1 MVNKQDAKQNNNSLV
16 EFRLKPL
23 SACIRLAIASGAL
36 LSHALPINAE
46 LPQAAQNWAAAGVAT
61 KSVTGN
67 VMNIQQKVQRA
78 ELNWNSFNVG
88 TKNTVNFNQPNAQAI
103 ALNRIADVNPSAI
116 LGKVNA
122 NGQVY
127 LYNSNGFIFG
137 KDSVIDTNTLV
148 ATTLDFNKDVFN
160 GTGGI
165 SSIDGSVTSLEG
177 TPSAN
182 SAINIA
188 AGAKIHAGQAGRII
202 MAAPTVTNNGNLSTD
217 KYGQIILVASKDK
230 VYLTQR
236 TSNPNGL
243 VVEVGTGGAVTNGAL
258 GNILARQGDVTLAGF
273 AVNQDGLV
281 SATTAVNVNG
291 SIHLLAEDSVESREN
306 KSTVRSADLGDK
318 LGTQSSINFGSG
330 SKTQIVADSENTTAV
345 DGTALNS
352 QPVSNLEAIAYKVH
366 MKSNSAIGVP
376 GGKVSITAKTYQTD
390 EFGNNKKEGRIVL
403 DSGASI
409 DVSGSKT
416 ITAPVSRNVVEV
428 PVQSYELRN
437 SPYQQGGVLKGQTV
451 RVDIRDKIFKDNKGI
466 VDISGGLA
474 RIERGIDE
482 RLGNGGTVNLTANDY
497 VAFNKGASINISGGI
512 INYQSG
518 FINTT
523 KLITDY
529 GAIVDI
535 ADADP
540 RQHYK
545 GIYGVYTESHDKW
558 GITDVWQTGG
568 LGEGRFE
575 QAYQQGLDA
584 GKLSI
589 TAPAVSWNGDLVA
602 NAASGLYQR
611 NLEAMAHSGEL
622 TIDTTNTTVNA
633 TAITSADLLLGQNV
647 LFQARGNGL
656 NIGIDKPFPTD
667 TNGVKADLVLST
679 EAINRSGLQKLTVNT
694 PGKAE
699 IAPDANIA
707 LVPGG
712 ATALSSALGE
722 SSSGGLFEL
731 KAAGGID
738 VKGNVYVPGGNIR
751 LTSGYIDNNGTDV
764 SAYTPINVAAG
775 AALNVSGRWVNDF
788 ALGLDAIPKE
798 PIAINAG
805 SVNLVTLDG
814 GRIHLQQGSA
824 IKADGGAWLAQNQ
837 QLTAGAAGSISLD
850 SSQFPAEDRK
860 LPVDPQRLVLE
871 GTLSAY
877 GLSSG
882 GSLSINTLN
891 NINIG
896 NTTEPTDQQ
905 TTKPLQLG
913 ITDGHLDLDAGQS
926 FADITL
932 KSSTDVALTKQ
943 TAWSLKQQ
951 NWLLDQDYRQRGSDR
966 SLAAF
971 STVETLPDYL
981 RKPVDL
987 TLSAINTSI
996 DTGSKITADPQATIK
1011 LVASSNIYVDGVID
1025 APAGDIELLAVE
1037 NSFNTFWL
1045 GQHGQ
1050 LLARGTT
1057 VLNPPDALG
1066 RRTGSVLDGGSVT
1079 LEKDKV
1085 GNFVLEQGSLIDVS
1099 GTQTTLD
1106 LPTDNPSGLNVAP
1119 MAVAS
1124 NGGKI
1129 SLSANTFG
1137 ILDGSLKATAGG
1149 ASASGG
1155 RLDLHLNGSSQLDS
1169 TAVTINVRQN
1179 STKILPNNIQFG
1191 DGLSVGADL
1200 LAQFPAPAATTI
1212 SSEQITRGGFDDVRL
1227 SVRDKNSSLLTS
1239 EYAAV
1244 NFLGDIN
1251 LATKARI
1258 DIDAPTIGWQPL
1270 SSADKGIVNLN
1281 TAYFRAGTTD
1291 IKDYANNYGVTRSPQ
1306 SGGIAQFTAR
1316 TKWTE
1321 LGGESFWDGFKAI
1334 NLDSSHDLRTV
1345 GVLDYDVISAGNQA
1359 NPLPGSFIGSLYQ
1372 GSGFSGKMVSA
1383 ADINITASQVY
1394 PATLTK
1400 FTFAVENS
1408 PNGKITVTGNGNTD
1422 AAPLSAA
1429 GNLTFKA
1436 PVIQQNGILKALFG
1450 NINLLAGTDLTL
1462 GKGSITSVSG
1472 AGQLVPF
1479 GTTFS
1484 GADWLY
1490 PVDSINLVYDQPPE
1504 KKLVLSAPK
1513 VTLAKGSTVD
1523 VAGGGDLLAY
1533 EFQKGLSGDNDY
1545 LQLADDQISY
1555 GRNGGFAILPSLGS
1569 ALAPY
1574 DPFQSASFT
1583 EGVGSQIYLSG
1594 TGKLAAGFYTLLP
1607 SHYALLPGAFLVT
1620 PQDNT
1625 QDQRT
1630 TTYDQAGIPTVAG
1643 YHSLAS
1649 TGTRDARW
1657 SGFLLENGA
1666 DIRKNSKYDE
1676 QTANSFFARTAIAK
1690 ETSVPLLPNDSG
1702 QVVIKDVQT
1711 KLALE
1716 GDIKSASPSGKGA
1729 RLDISANRLKIV
1741 KALSTSPVVG
1751 EVELLADNL
1760 TNLNVGSLL
1769 LGGERSINSTSKA
1782 TDINVTAEQVSF
1794 ESNTQVHV
1802 TDLAAAATGQ
1812 VIVKNNATL
1821 IADGIVNTGD
1831 KQFNIKGDGALLR
1844 VSADKQITLSRTG
1857 SQGATGDLLIEKG
1870 AKLSASKSMLLDG
1883 SHTSELAGDILMK
1896 SGSLYLGGNAM
1907 NIGEVNGLSAA
1918 GAINLSN
1925 DRLASL
1931 TVDELLLNSQTGI
1944 NFYGDVGKRDSAGL
1958 LQPLS
1963 FKRLVMNSPELSGY
1977 GSAKQTVNI
1986 KADNLLVQNTSGT
1999 DVIGHGSGVGKLAIA
2014 AENYSQGSGNVGING
2029 FNSAAI
2035 TVAKGFTAT
2044 GDGSLTVDADLFL
2057 TSGYLTANGGNVL
2070 AINAVGHQLQM
2081 TQIANAIIPDITSY
2095 GGVIKVTA
2103 DSINFNAR
2111 ALLPSGT
2118 LALHSLKGNLLV
2130 GPQAGIDL
2138 AGRKVGF
2145 ADTYAYTPG
2154 GKFNATADLGKITL
2168 AENSNINADTGGGK
2182 AAGGKLVFAAF
2193 KQNVEILKG
2202 AKLSAKTGSATF
2214 DVGGFNANS
2223 SFDNLMDTLLVA
2235 GVTDSISLRSRQA
2248 DIVQQFGHSITANQ
2262 INLASDQGAISLAG
2276 KLVADG
2282 EKGGSVKLFAG
2293 DMITLQSG
2301 AVVSAKSTVAN
2312 AKGGDVLLSSTNA
2325 DLLDKLSGIRIDKDA
2340 LIDVSGSGKD
2350 NGGKVILRALRKG
2363 SDDIDI
2369 NPIAG
2374 TVKGFSVFYA
2384 DAVRKY
2390 DNSDFSV
2397 NGQIL
2402 TANINDIKDH
2412 TDQYMEAT
2420 TLLKVSNRLGS
2431 GIRLRP
2437 GVEIDYEGDLNL
2449 KDLWDLNGWKY
2460 ADASGKSDVVG
2471 VLTIKATG
2479 NLSFENALT
2488 DGFVRGNTSTG
2499 EVKDILQSND
2509 SWSYQ
2514 LTAGAD
2520 LSSANA
2526 TTVVAAGAGA
2536 GKNITLAT
2544 NTAASTDPSI
2554 VNTVIRT
2561 GTGDIELAASGN
2573 LAFGDKTSLYNA
2585 GKASATNPYGTLGD
2599 VFTNAE
2605 DFTRPPQYYG
2615 GDYSQ
2620 AGGDL
2625 VINVGRDIKG
2635 ALSQNVFLNFVDDG
2649 FGNATPVSYWLNMQ
2663 GNNWANPLITSKE
2676 ASAWAVDFIKFDQ
2689 NVGSFGGGKV
2699 AINAGHDIND
2709 LAVMMPTTGKQVG
2722 EKSVSADGVTTWLT
2736 NKLQINGGGELRV
2749 NAEGDVAGGVYYLAQ
2764 GKGSIHADG
2773 AVTGSSAPNASITEE
2788 VSNGFGGFTTVN
2800 RRTILGLVDGPQLL
2814 QGGNAQLFVDAT
2826 QAVNVYAPAD
2836 PLALGGVDRNH
2847 SFYSYGPD
2855 SSLSL
2860 SSLAEDIKL
2869 SGVSPALL
2877 GVDLQSDIYYQ
2888 YSPASLFATAFGG
2901 NFRMANAATMTL
2913 FPSQRGQLSILAK
2926 QNIDSQLD
2934 ATNPGSGAITMLDYD
2949 PNSLPNAYAMVS
2961 PSNRGAS
2968 LENKSIHVGD
2978 AEPVRLVTQQGDIRD
2993 LALTLPKK
3001 AIISSGHDL
3010 VNVSVNTEHANPSG
3024 DTTVITAARDIT
3036 YPTLRDKSTGV
3047 LDLGSGEAIKVAGQ
3061 GNVLVQA
3068 GRNIDLGSKDGIVTV
3083 GNAGGTYKNLL
3094 KTGAN
3099 ITVMA
3104 GLNGGVANYLG
3115 VSKLNQDVLKY
3126 AGNFNKVQQLVTD
3139 FMRNRT
3145 GNTKLTTKAAYD
3157 QFKKLNEAEYPALKK
3172 QLDALRSN
3180 QYTDVIANIKAEIVG
3195 FVRQSTNN
3203 NALTETQA
3211 LQAFAK
3217 LKPDQYLAIQPKL
3230 NTLTNQI
3237 LFSELNQTG
3246 TASAGDPTAGN
3257 VRGFDAIAAL
3267 YPGNAWKGDI
3277 NLVYSNIKTTA
3288 GGNIDLIAPGGGINV
3303 GLASPPSVLTKA
3315 SDNLGIIAN
3324 QQGNINAFVKDN
3336 IAVNESRVF
3345 ALGDGNIM
3353 LWSSEGNI
3361 DAGRGAKSALSIPP
3375 PVFGFDNDG
3384 NLVVEFPNPSS
3395 GSGIRTAKP
3404 IYSAGKQGDVG
3415 LFAPGG
3421 IVDAGEAGIG
3431 GNNVTISA
3439 TAVLGANNIQVGGV
3453 STGVPAASTGS
3464 VVAGLT
3470 GVSNLSA
3477 NVSQMAQASAD
3488 LGKDDDK
3495 KKNKKLGRIN
3505 VDLIGFGA

>member
-1 MVNKQDAKQNNNSLV
+1 M
-16 EFRLKPL
+16 
-23 SACIRLAIASGAL
+23 
-36 LSHALPINAE
+36 
-46 LPQAAQNWAAAGVAT
+46 
-61 KSVTGN
+61 
-67 VMNIQQKVQRA
+67 
-78 ELNWNSFNVG
+78 
-88 TKNTVNFNQPNAQAI
+88 
-103 ALNRIADVNPSAI
+103 
-116 LGKVNA
+116 
-122 NGQVY
+122 
-127 LYNSNGFIFG
+127 
-137 KDSVIDTNTLV
+137 
-148 ATTLDFNKDVFN
+148 
-160 GTGGI
+160 
-165 SSIDGSVTSLEG
+165 
-177 TPSAN
+177 
-182 SAINIA
+182 
-188 AGAKIHAGQAGRII
+188 
-202 MAAPTVTNNGNLSTD
+202 
-217 KYGQIILVASKDK
+217 
-230 VYLTQR
+230 
-236 TSNPNGL
+236 
-243 VVEVGTGGAVTNGAL
+243 
-258 GNILARQGDVTLAGF
+258 
-273 AVNQDGLV
+273 
-281 SATTAVNVNG
+281 
-291 SIHLLAEDSVESREN
+291 
-306 KSTVRSADLGDK
+306 
-318 LGTQSSINFGSG
+318 
-330 SKTQIVADSENTTAV
+330 
-345 DGTALNS
+345 
-352 QPVSNLEAIAYKVH
+352 
-366 MKSNSAIGVP
+366 
-376 GGKVSITAKTYQTD
+376 
-390 EFGNNKKEGRIVL
+390 
-403 DSGASI
+403 
-409 DVSGSKT
+409 
-416 ITAPVSRNVVEV
+416 
-428 PVQSYELRN
+428 
-437 SPYQQGGVLKGQTV
+437 
-451 RVDIRDKIFKDNKGI
+451 
-466 VDISGGLA
+466 
-474 RIERGIDE
+474 
-482 RLGNGGTVNLTANDY
+482 
-497 VAFNKGASINISGGI
+497 
-512 INYQSG
+512 
-518 FINTT
+518 
-523 KLITDY
+523 
-529 GAIVDI
+529 
-535 ADADP
+535 
-540 RQHYK
+540 
-545 GIYGVYTESHDKW
+545 
-558 GITDVWQTGG
+558 
-568 LGEGRFE
+568 
-575 QAYQQGLDA
+575 
-584 GKLSI
+584 
-589 TAPAVSWNGDLVA
+589 
-602 NAASGLYQR
+602 
-611 NLEAMAHSGEL
+611 
-622 TIDTTNTTVNA
+622 
-633 TAITSADLLLGQNV
+633 
-647 LFQARGNGL
+647 
-656 NIGIDKPFPTD
+656 
-667 TNGVKADLVLST
+667 
-679 EAINRSGLQKLTVNT
+679 
-694 PGKAE
+694 
-699 IAPDANIA
+699 
-707 LVPGG
+707 
-712 ATALSSALGE
+712 
-722 SSSGGLFEL
+722 
-731 KAAGGID
+731 
-738 VKGNVYVPGGNIR
+738 
-751 LTSGYIDNNGTDV
+751 
-764 SAYTPINVAAG
+764 
-775 AALNVSGRWVNDF
+775 
-788 ALGLDAIPKE
+788 
-798 PIAINAG
+798 
-805 SVNLVTLDG
+805 
-814 GRIHLQQGSA
+814 
-824 IKADGGAWLAQNQ
+824 
-837 QLTAGAAGSISLD
+837 
-850 SSQFPAEDRK
+850 
-860 LPVDPQRLVLE
+860 
-871 GTLSAY
+871 
-877 GLSSG
+877 
-882 GSLSINTLN
+882 
-891 NINIG
+891 
-896 NTTEPTDQQ
+896 
-905 TTKPLQLG
+905 
-913 ITDGHLDLDAGQS
+913 
-926 FADITL
+926 
-932 KSSTDVALTKQ
+932 
-943 TAWSLKQQ
+943 
-951 NWLLDQDYRQRGSDR
+951 
-966 SLAAF
+966 
-971 STVETLPDYL
+971 
-981 RKPVDL
+981 
-987 TLSAINTSI
+987 
-996 DTGSKITADPQATIK
+996 
-1011 LVASSNIYVDGVID
+1011 
-1025 APAGDIELLAVE
+1025 
-1037 NSFNTFWL
+1037 
-1045 GQHGQ
+1045 
-1050 LLARGTT
+1050 
-1057 VLNPPDALG
+1057 
-1066 RRTGSVLDGGSVT
+1066 
-1079 LEKDKV
+1079 
-1085 GNFVLEQGSLIDVS
+1085 
-1099 GTQTTLD
+1099 
-1106 LPTDNPSGLNVAP
+1106 
-1119 MAVAS
+1119 
-1124 NGGKI
+1124 
-1129 SLSANTFG
+1129 
-1137 ILDGSLKATAGG
+1137 
-1149 ASASGG
+1149 
-1155 RLDLHLNGSSQLDS
+1155 
-1169 TAVTINVRQN
+1169 
-1179 STKILPNNIQFG
+1179 
-1191 DGLSVGADL
+1191 
-1200 LAQFPAPAATTI
+1200 
-1212 SSEQITRGGFDDVRL
+1212 
-1227 SVRDKNSSLLTS
+1227 
-1239 EYAAV
+1239 
-1244 NFLGDIN
+1244 
-1251 LATKARI
+1251 
-1258 DIDAPTIGWQPL
+1258 
-1270 SSADKGIVNLN
+1270 
-1281 TAYFRAGTTD
+1281 
-1291 IKDYANNYGVTRSPQ
+1291 
-1306 SGGIAQFTAR
+1306 
-1316 TKWTE
+1316 
-1321 LGGESFWDGFKAI
+1321 
-1334 NLDSSHDLRTV
+1334 
-1345 GVLDYDVISAGNQA
+1345 
-1359 NPLPGSFIGSLYQ
+1359 
-1372 GSGFSGKMVSA
+1372 
-1383 ADINITASQVY
+1383 
-1394 PATLTK
+1394 
-1400 FTFAVENS
+1400 
-1408 PNGKITVTGNGNTD
+1408 
-1422 AAPLSAA
+1422 
-1429 GNLTFKA
+1429 
-1436 PVIQQNGILKALFG
+1436 
-1450 NINLLAGTDLTL
+1450 
-1462 GKGSITSVSG
+1462 
-1472 AGQLVPF
+1472 
-1479 GTTFS
+1479 
-1484 GADWLY
+1484 
-1490 PVDSINLVYDQPPE
+1490 
-1504 KKLVLSAPK
+1504 
-1513 VTLAKGSTVD
+1513 TLAKGSTVD

-1594 TGKLAAGFYTLLP
+1594 TDKLAAGFYTLLP

-1620 PQDNT
+1620 PQNNT

-1643 YHSLAS
+1643 YRSLAG
-1649 TGTRDARW
+1649 TGARDARW
-1657 SGFLLENGA
+1657 SGFLLENGV

-1676 QTANSFFARTAIAK
+1676 QTANSFFARAAVTK

-1702 QVVIKDVQT
+1702 QIIIKDVQT

-1716 GDIKSASPSGKGA
+1716 GDIKSASSGGKGA

-1741 KALSTSPVVG
+1741 KALSASPIVG

-1760 TNLNVGSLL
+1760 TNLHVGSLL
-1769 LGGERSINSTSKA
+1769 LGGERSINPTSKA
-1782 TDINVTAEQVSF
+1782 TEVNITAEQVSF
-1794 ESNTQVHV
+1794 ESNAQVHV

-1999 DVIGHGSGVGKLAIA
+1999 DVIGHGSGVGKLAIT

-2035 TVAKGFTAT
+2035 TVAKGFTAV
-2044 GDGSLTVDADLFL
+2044 GNGSLIVDADLFL

-2070 AINAVGHQLQM
+2070 DINAVGHQLQM

-2118 LALHSLKGNLLV
+2118 LALYSLKGSLLV
-2130 GPQAGIDL
+2130 GPQADIDL

-2168 AENSNINADTGGGK
+2168 AENSSINADTGGGK
-2182 AAGGKLVFAAF
+2182 AVGGKLFFAAP

-2223 SFDNLMDTLLVA
+2223 SFDNLMDTLLIA

-2293 DMITLQSG
+2293 DSITLQSG
-2301 AVVSAKSTVAN
+2301 AVVSAKSTGAN
-2312 AKGGDVLLSSTNA
+2312 AKGGDVLLSSTNS
-2325 DLLDKLSGIRIDKDA
+2325 DLLDKLSGIRINKDA
-2340 LIDVSGSGKD
+2340 LIDVSGSAKD

-2374 TVKGFSVFYA
+2374 TVKGFSGFYG

-2390 DNSDFSV
+2390 DNSNFSV
-2397 NGQIL
+2397 QGQIL
-2402 TANINDIKDH
+2402 TANINDIKKD
-2412 TDQYMEAT
+2412 TDDYMTAA

-2437 GVEIDYEGDLNL
+2437 GVEIDYKGDLNL
-2449 KDLWDLNGWKY
+2449 KDLWDLNEWKY
-2460 ADASGKSDVVG
+2460 ADASGKPDVAG

-2520 LSSANA
+2520 LASANA
-2526 TTVVAAGAGA
+2526 TTVVAAGAGE

-2573 LAFGDKTSLYNA
+2573 LVFGDKTSLYNA

-2599 VFTNAE
+2599 TFTNAT
-2605 DFTRPPQYYG
+2605 DFTQPQYYG

-2635 ALSQNVFLNFVDDG
+2635 ALSQNVFFD
-2649 FGNATPVSYWLNMQ
+2649 PVGYQVPNWLRIQ
-2663 GNNWANPLITSKE
+2663 GNNWADPLLPYPKE

-2699 AINAGHDIND
+2699 VINAGHDIND

-2749 NAEGDVAGGVYYLAQ
+2749 NAEGNVAGGVYYLAQ

-2773 AVTGSSAPNASITEE
+2773 AVTGSNAPNASVFDEFF
-2788 VSNGFGGFTTVN
+2788 VF
-2800 RRTILGLVDGPQLL
+2800 RRTVLGLVDGPQLL
-2814 QGGNAQLFVDAT
+2814 QGGNAQLFVDAAK
-2826 QAVNVYAPAD
+2826 AVNVNAPTD
-2836 PLALGGVDRNH
+2836 PLVLGGADHGH

-2869 SGVSPALL
+2869 SGVSVALL
-2877 GVDLQSDIYYQ
+2877 GEDLRSNNYYQ

-2901 NFRMANAATMTL
+2901 NFRMGGGATMTL

-2926 QNIDSQLD
+2926 QNIDSQFD
-2934 ATNPGSGAITMLDYD
+2934 ATAPASGAITMLDYD
-2949 PNSLPNAYAMVS
+2949 PNSLPNAYAIGGS
-2961 PSNRGAS
+2961 AT
-2968 LENKSIHVGD
+2968 LENKSIHAGD
-2978 AEPVRLVTQQGDIRD
+2978 AEPVRLITQQGDIRD
-2993 LALTLPKK
+2993 LALTLRKK

-3024 DTTVITAARDIT
+3024 DTTVIAAARDIT
-3036 YPTLRDKSTGV
+3036 YPTLRDKNTGV
-3047 LDLGSGEAIKVAGQ
+3047 LDLGSGDAIRVAGQ

-3195 FVRQSTNN
+3195 FVRQLTNN

-3277 NLVYSNIKTTA
+3277 NLVFSNIKTTA

-3303 GLASPPSVLTKA
+3303 GLASPPSGLNKT
-3315 SDNLGIIAN
+3315 SDILGIIAN
-3324 QQGNINAFVKDN
+3324 QEGNINAFVKDN

-3345 ALGDGNIM
+3345 ALGGGNIM
-3353 LWSSEGNI
+3353 LWSSGGDI
-3361 DAGRGAKSALSIPP
+3361 DAGRGAKSAISIPP

-3421 IVDAGEAGIG
+3421 VVDAGEAGIG

-3439 TAVLGANNIQVGGV
+3439 TSVLGANNIQVGGV

-3477 NVSQMAQASAD
+3477 SVSQMAQASAD

-3505 VDLIGFGA
+3505 VELIGFGA